1 MIFKRYS
8 SPFIFLDNL
17 LETGRLIEHIDF
29 LIEQTQEEKWWELYL
44 ATLPLNERPY
54 AEWKKESQGNTNKS
68 NFSILTSK
76 IDAEETIKKS
86 KDILS
91 GFKPP
96 Q

>member
-1 MIFKRYS
+1 MDS
-8 SPFIFLDNL
+8 L

-29 LIEQTQEEKWWELYL
+29 LTQQTQEEKWWELYL
-44 ATLPLNERPY
+44 ATLPLNEKPY
-54 AEWKKESQGNTNKS
+54 EEWKKESQKSSNKTGS
-68 NFSILTSK
+68 NILTSK